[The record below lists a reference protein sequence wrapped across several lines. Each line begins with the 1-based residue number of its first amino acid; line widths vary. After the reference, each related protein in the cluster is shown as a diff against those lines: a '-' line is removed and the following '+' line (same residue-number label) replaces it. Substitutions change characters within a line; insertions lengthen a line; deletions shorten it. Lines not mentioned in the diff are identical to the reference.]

1 MLPEPTNYQGNSKKQ
16 KDNLEN
22 EPEKRV
28 SRVVKGEVV
37 EKPVGNWMKFK
48 NIFFGGDFKSAA
60 RYVGGEVLLPAVR
73 NLALD
78 MLNEG
83 GKRVI
88 MGDRYDRHDR
98 RYRPSEYRPKTIYN
112 SSPIRRDP
120 RDPRDHQYYP
130 PDQPVRRMGRREI
143 SDWIIPTRTEA
154 ERTLEEL
161 IEAIN
166 KYEMVTVA
174 DYYDML
180 GLPTA
185 PHTDNKWGWNY
196 LNNVQIR
203 QVRDGYVIDMPP
215 AQEI

>member
-1 MLPEPTNYQGNSKKQ
+1 LLPEPTNYQSNSKKQ
-16 KDNLEN
+16 KTNSEN

-28 SRVVKGEVV
+28 NRVVKGEVV
-37 EKPVGNWMKFK
+37 EKPLSNWAKFK

-78 MLNEG
+78 MINEG

-88 MGDRYDRHDR
+88 MGDRYDRYDR
-98 RYRPSEYRPKTIYN
+98 HHRPSEYRPKTIYN

-120 RDPRDHQYYP
+120 RDRPYL
-130 PDQPVRRMGRREI
+130 PDQPVRRVGRREI
-143 SDWIIPTRTEA
+143 NDWLIPTRTEA
-154 ERTLEEL
+154 ERALAEM
-161 IEAIN
+161 IDAVN
-166 KYEMVTVA
+166 KYEIVTVA
-174 DYYDML
+174 DYYDCL
-180 GLPTA
+180 GLEVA
-185 PHTDNKWGWNY
+185 AHTDNKWGWNY
-196 LNNVQIR
+196 LGNVQIR